1 MASRKSKR
9 LAEKEARA
17 AVVREAVI
25 SDPDLRDHILHLAI
39 FTQPFHAV
47 KDFALEG
54 PNLTQLKMYGRLA
67 TVCKTWSTAIRGKP
81 DIMRKILATPA
92 CNSLAEVR
100 AAAFA
105 PAHLFLSLP
114 APVAPKSR
122 GIPSHHRHL
131 T

>member
-100 AAAFA
+100 VQLLRLHTFFN
-105 PAHLFLSLP
+105 PSLP
-114 APVAPKSR
+114 PLPQSPAV
-122 GIPSHHRHL
+122 SHPIID